1 MVKRVIVNHIQPEY
15 KDSYIAA
22 SKKLVKELKAHEGMA
37 DGEVYACS
45 GRDDIVIEIEDWP
58 DTEKASK
65 AHMTDTFARI
75 LPELKGFVTNETYV
89 LTSVD

>member
-22 SKKLVKELKAHEGMA
+22 SRKLEKELKAYEGMA

-58 DTEKASK
+58 DAE
-65 AHMTDTFARI
+65 
-75 LPELKGFVTNETYV
+75 
-89 LTSVD
+89 